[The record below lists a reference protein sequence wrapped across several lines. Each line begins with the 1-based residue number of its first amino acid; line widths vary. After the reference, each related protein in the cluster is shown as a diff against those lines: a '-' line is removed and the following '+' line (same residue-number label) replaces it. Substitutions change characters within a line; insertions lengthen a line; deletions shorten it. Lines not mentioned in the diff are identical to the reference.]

1 MWDEKFRRE
10 ASAAVLNNVGQFTTN
25 PLIRNIIGQEK
36 SSFDF
41 RDLIDNRK
49 ILLVNL
55 SKGQIGE
62 DNANLLGAMLTTKL
76 YLAAMSRADRS
87 KEEIKNLPPFYLYI
101 DEFQNLAND
110 SFANILAEARKYKLS
125 LILAHQY
132 MEQMPDTIRAA
143 VFGNI
148 GTMISFQVGAIDAEI
163 LEQQFAPVFTAEDF
177 TNLGFTEIYLRMA
190 IDGITSAP
198 FSARTL
204 PPIQKPEISF
214 AQEVIEASRKQF
226 TTDRFET
233 EKNISK

>member
-1 MWDEKFRRE
+1 
-10 ASAAVLNNVGQFTTN
+10 V
-25 PLIRNIIGQEK
+25 GQEK
-36 SSFDF
+36 STFDF
-41 RDLIDNRK
+41 REIIDEGK
-49 ILLVNL
+49 VLLVNL

-76 YLAAMSRADRS
+76 YLAAMSRADKS
-87 KEEIKNLPPFYLYI
+87 KAEINKLPAFYLYI
-101 DEFQNLAND
+101 DEFQNLANE

-148 GTMISFQVGAIDAEI
+148 GTMIAFQVGAIDAEI
-163 LEQQFAPVFTAEDF
+163 LEQQFLPVFTAEDF

-198 FSARTL
+198 FSASTL
-204 PPIQKPEISF
+204 PPIQKPEIDF
-214 AQEVIEASRKQF
+214 VDEVIESSRKNFPMNRYDAQ
-226 TTDRFET
+226 
-233 EKNISK
+233 KNITD